1 VAVLLLDRHLRV
13 VVITAGIEIAAEVT
27 ETPTEAGICGND
39 GIHGATEEVL
49 VGAGAMEIIG
59 LVEDLVVIEVSF

>member
-1 VAVLLLDRHLRV
+1 M
-13 VVITAGIEIAAEVT
+13 ITAGIEIAAEVT